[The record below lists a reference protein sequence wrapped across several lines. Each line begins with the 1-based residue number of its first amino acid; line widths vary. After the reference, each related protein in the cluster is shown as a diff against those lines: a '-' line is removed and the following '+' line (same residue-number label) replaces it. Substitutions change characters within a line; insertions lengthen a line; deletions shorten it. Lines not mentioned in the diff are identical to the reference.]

1 MDLVSDD
8 YLRHNCG
15 FAVTHTLHD
24 AYSFGKDL
32 QHRGREAAGIAA
44 ISNERIDV
52 LKWKGPITT
61 FDITDL
67 HKIFPGHDY
76 NMFMTHVRYATR
88 GRKDRILEDAH
99 PHAIGGTVYERGNHT
114 FILNCDAVIV
124 HNGQINN
131 EYFCNVDKEKLKTDC
146 DSEAFLHLFMEK
158 GEYEL
163 LKKIPG
169 AYTLAIA
176 DKRRKDV
183 IVLRDK
189 TGIKPGVIG
198 WKDGK
203 YVAASEDTAL
213 TKNGGSFVE
222 DLEPGCVYYFTENGN
237 CRKESVVAARPA
249 YCFFEYNYLADAL
262 STLNGITARTV
273 RITHG
278 ETMADEFK
286 PDIELVTFLPRC
298 PEFAGRSYAAKRGI
312 KFKPVFYKMK
322 GERSFM
328 GSTEAERRDSI
339 ESNLHLL
346 PEMENFLNGK
356 TLLSM
361 DDSTIRGNNSRRE
374 RELLYKI
381 ARVKES
387 IHASY
392 TPQVGIIGD
401 DGIKRGC
408 LFGVD
413 QPPDDNFIARSID
426 GKSNRTLEEI
436 SADLGMPTFY
446 LSMEGMLNGF
456 EKLGMKRKDLC
467 TYCIGGKHPFENL

>member
-1 MDLVSDD
+1 
-8 YLRHNCG
+8 
-15 FAVTHTLHD
+15 
-24 AYSFGKDL
+24 
-32 QHRGREAAGIAA
+32 
-44 ISNERIDV
+44 
-52 LKWKGPITT
+52 
-61 FDITDL
+61 
-67 HKIFPGHDY
+67 
-76 NMFMTHVRYATR
+76 
-88 GRKDRILEDAH
+88 
-99 PHAIGGTVYERGNHT
+99 
-114 FILNCDAVIV
+114 
-124 HNGQINN
+124 
-131 EYFCNVDKEKLKTDC
+131 
-146 DSEAFLHLFMEK
+146 
-158 GEYEL
+158 
-163 LKKIPG
+163 
-169 AYTLAIA
+169 
-176 DKRRKDV
+176 
-183 IVLRDK
+183 
-189 TGIKPGVIG
+189 
-198 WKDGK
+198 
-203 YVAASEDTAL
+203 
-213 TKNGGSFVE
+213 
-222 DLEPGCVYYFTENGN
+222 
-237 CRKESVVAARPA
+237 
-249 YCFFEYNYLADAL
+249 
-262 STLNGITARTV
+262 
-273 RITHG
+273 
-278 ETMADEFK
+278 
-286 PDIELVTFLPRC
+286 
-298 PEFAGRSYAAKRGI
+298 
-312 KFKPVFYKMK
+312 MK

-346 PEMENFLNGK
+346 PEMENSLNDK

>member
-1 MDLVSDD
+1 MDGMGDD

-24 AYSFGKDL
+24 AYSFGKGL

-44 ISNERIDV
+44 ISNDRIDV
-52 LKWKGPITT
+52 LKWKGPIST

-76 NMFMTHVRYATR
+76 NIFMIHVRYATR
-88 GRKDRILEDAH
+88 GRKDQILEDAH
-99 PHAIGGTVYERGNHT
+99 PHAIGGTVYKRENHI

-124 HNGQINN
+124 HNGQVGD
-131 EYFCNVDKEKLKTDC
+131 EYFRDVDREKLKTGC
-146 DSEAFLHLFMEK
+146 DSEAFLHLFAEK
-158 GEYEL
+158 GEYEM

-189 TGIKPGVIG
+189 TGIKPGVLG

-203 YVAASEDTAL
+203 YVVASEDIAFTE
-213 TKNGGSFVE
+213 NGGSFIE
-222 DLEPGCVYYFTENGN
+222 DLEPGCAYYLTENGN
-237 CRKESVVAARPA
+237 CHKESVVAARPA
-249 YCFFEYNYLADAL
+249 FCFFEYNYLADAL
-262 STLNGITARTV
+262 STLNGLTTRTV

-286 PDIELVTFLPRC
+286 PDVDLVTFLPRC
-298 PEFAGRSYAAKRGI
+298 PECAGRAYATKRGI
-312 KFKPVFYKMK
+312 DFKPVFYKMR
-322 GERSFM
+322 GERAFM
-328 GSTEAERRDSI
+328 GSTESERKDSI
-339 ESNLHLL
+339 DSNLHLL
-346 PEMENFLNGK
+346 PEMETLLKGQS
-356 TLLSM
+356 LLSM

-374 RELLYKI
+374 RDLLYNI
-381 ARVKES
+381 AGVKKS
-387 IHASY
+387 FHANY

-401 DGIKRGC
+401 DGTKRGC

-426 GKSNRTLEEI
+426 GKRNRTLEEI
-436 SADLGMPTFY
+436 SEELGMPTFY
-446 LSMEGMLNGF
+446 LSMEGMLRGF
-456 EKLGMKRKDLC
+456 ERLGMKRENLC